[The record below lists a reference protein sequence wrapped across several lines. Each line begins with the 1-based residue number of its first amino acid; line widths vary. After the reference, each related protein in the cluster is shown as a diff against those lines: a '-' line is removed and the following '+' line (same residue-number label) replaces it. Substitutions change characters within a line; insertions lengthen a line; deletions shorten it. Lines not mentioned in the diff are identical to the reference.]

1 MRTLWNYQPTIF
13 PAVLRIF
20 ATTFFTTIVPLF
32 VLACFAGLALA
43 TDHSGTISANE
54 TWLAADNPHN
64 VLNSVT
70 VNAGITLTI
79 EDGAEVFF
87 DANRSLTIRGTLSAI
102 GTPGTGILFTQNT
115 ISNWYGLSFQGGGGG
130 VLENSSI
137 EHGSYGIVLNT
148 SGTVSVENSTI
159 RDGNYGINATNGT
172 LEFTNVLVTG
182 NTSYGFYG
190 NDVQPTLLDANTIF
204 ENSATGVYLTNIP
217 SLSFTSPVTIRNT
230 TTTGLQINL
239 CEGPA
244 INNITFENNTG
255 TYGAIYLQ
263 NCDEFTLGAGNSIG
277 GTGVEASWPVTIT
290 AGSYPGTSCVIPT
303 SGNANNE
310 IQVYGGSS
318 DRIGTWNLFAGLN
331 YLVSN
336 SPTIAAGGQLTI
348 VDGVQVDFAGNRN
361 LTIRG
366 TLIAI
371 GTPGTGILFTQST
384 TAAWH
389 SLSFQGGGGGTLENC
404 IIEHATYGLYMNTS
418 ATVAV
423 ENSLIHQGNHGA
435 NVSNGSL
442 ELSNVQFSDHSTY
455 GYYGNGVEP
464 VFLDANTVFE
474 NCPTGV
480 YLTNIPSLDFSSPVT
495 IRNTTT
501 AGLQINLCDNPLVNN
516 VTLENNTGT
525 YGAVYF
531 QNCGEFTLGSGNSIG
546 GAGVG
551 ASWPVTITSGSYPGS
566 TSSIP
571 TTGNANNDIQVYGG
585 ASPRQGTW
593 PLFPDLKYVVNNNPT
608 ISAGGQLT
616 IDDGVEVNF
625 GANRN
630 LTIRGILTAIGSPGG
645 GIVFTQ
651 NTASNWSGLSFLAGG
666 SGIIENC
673 LIENATYGLTVN
685 TSNTVSVENTTITDG
700 NYGLHASAGT
710 LELSNVMVTG
720 CSTYGFYG
728 NGMQP
733 TFMDAATVFEDC
745 PTGVYLANISSLN
758 FSSPVTIRNTTTA
771 GLQINNCNQPQVDN
785 ITLEDNTGLY
795 GAIYLQNCGDFYLGA
810 GNTIGGAGL
819 ECSWPV
825 TITAGSYPEASCVI
839 PVSGNSR
846 NNIQVYGGASDHS
859 GTWPLFTDRDYI
871 ISNSPTISAGGQ
883 LIIEDAVQVYFAAN
897 RNITVRGSLVAIGT
911 PGTGILFTQDTATA
925 WAGLS
930 FQSGGYGSLEN
941 CVIEHATYGLT
952 VNTSGTVAVANSII
966 RDGNY
971 GVHAT
976 NGDLEMSSV
985 LVTGNSSYG
994 FYGNTVQPIFLD
1006 ADTVFEDCPTGVYL
1020 NNIPSLEFSA
1030 PVTISHTTTVGL
1042 HLNICDDPLVNNV
1055 LFEENTGL
1063 QGALYFQ
1070 NCGDIDLGAG
1080 NSIGGTGVEASWP
1093 VTITAG
1099 SYLDPSCVIP
1109 IAGNVNND
1117 IQVYGGNSDRTGIW
1131 RQFSHL
1137 DYVVTTSPT
1146 IAAGGQLSIEEGVT
1160 VKFGANRNI
1169 TVRGIL
1175 SAVGTPIGRIQFIQ
1189 NTASDWSGLSFPGGG
1204 GGTIE
1209 YCTIE
1214 DATYGISANTTGTVS
1229 VSNTIIREGNYGV
1242 YATNGNLSFLHSII
1256 QDNSGYGFYVT
1267 NAILQFG
1274 SNDTEWND
1282 IFGNGTGQAG
1292 RNYRNGP
1299 NDVSVPWVYWG
1310 TDNQTTI
1317 EYSIWHEADDAAL
1330 GLVTYLPYASEEH
1343 DPLSPVD
1350 EFEVPEL
1357 QIPRT
1362 TAIFQNYPNPFNPA
1376 TMINFDLN
1384 RSTPVKIQVFDI
1396 SGRWV
1401 ADLVDRAMPA
1411 GHHVIAWNGQDDQG
1425 RGVSSGVYLYQFL
1438 AGDINKTMRMVLVR

>member
-1 MRTLWNYQPTIF
+1 MRALWNNLPTIS
-13 PAVLRIF
+13 PSALRIF
-20 ATTFFTTIVPLF
+20 ATTFMPL
-32 VLACFAGLALA
+32 LILMGSAGFALA
-43 TDHSGTISANE
+43 TDHSGNISSNE

-64 VLNSVT
+64 VVSSVT

-79 EDGAEVFF
+79 EDGAEVYF
-87 DANRSLTIRGTLSAI
+87 AASRNLTIRGTLSAN

-115 ISNWYGLSFQGGGGG
+115 VSNWYGLSFQGGGGG
-130 VLENSSI
+130 TLSYCEI
-137 EHGSYGIVLNT
+137 DHGSYGIALNT

-159 RDGNYGINATNGT
+159 QNGNYGINATNGT
-172 LEFTNVLVTG
+172 LELTNVLVTG
-182 NTSYGFYG
+182 NTTYGFYG

-204 ENSATGVYLTNIP
+204 ENSTTGVYLTNIS

-230 TTTGLQINL
+230 TTAGLQINL
-239 CEGPA
+239 CEDPV
-244 INNITFENNTG
+244 INNIVFENNTG

-263 NCDEFTLGAGNSIG
+263 NCDVFTLGGGNSIG

-290 AGSYPGTSCVIPT
+290 AGSYPSVSCVIPT
-303 SGNANNE
+303 VGNANND

-318 DRIGTWNLFAGLN
+318 DRIGTWPLFADLN

-348 VDGVQVDFAGNRN
+348 VDGVQVDFASSRN

-366 TLIAI
+366 TLNAI
-371 GTPGTGILFTQST
+371 GTPGAGILFTQST
-384 TAAWH
+384 AAAWH

-418 ATVAV
+418 GTVAV
-423 ENSLIHQGNHGA
+423 ENSTIRQGNHGA
-435 NVSNGSL
+435 NVTNGSL
-442 ELSNVQFSDHSTY
+442 ELTNVLFSDHSTY
-455 GYYGNGVEP
+455 GYYGNGVAP
-464 VFLDANTVFE
+464 TFLDANTVFE

-480 YLTNIPSLDFSSPVT
+480 YLTNISSLDFSSPVT

-501 AGLQINLCDNPLVNN
+501 TGLQINDCDTPVVNN
-516 VTLENNTGT
+516 VTLENNSGT

-531 QNCGEFTLGSGNSIG
+531 QDCGDFTLGSGNSIG
-546 GAGVG
+546 GPGVG
-551 ASWPVTITSGSYPGS
+551 ASWPVTITAGSYPGAGC
-566 TSSIP
+566 SIP
-571 TTGNANNDIQVYGG
+571 TTGNSNNNIQVYGG
-585 ASPRQGTW
+585 SSSRLGTW
-593 PLFPDLKYVVNNNPT
+593 RLFPDLKYIVNNNPT
-608 ISAGGQLT
+608 IAAGGQLT
-616 IDDGVEVNF
+616 IADGVEVNL

-630 LTIRGILTAIGSPGG
+630 LTIRGILTALGTPGG

-651 NTASNWSGLSFLAGG
+651 STASDWNGLSFQGGG
-666 SGIIENC
+666 SGTIENC
-673 LIENATYGLTVN
+673 LIEHATYGLTVN
-685 TSNTVSVENTTITDG
+685 TSNTVTVENTTIAEG

-710 LELSNVMVTG
+710 LELANVLVAD

-733 TFMDAATVFEDC
+733 IFLDANTVFEDC
-745 PTGVYLANISSLN
+745 PTGVYLTNISSLN
-758 FSSPVTIRNTTTA
+758 FTSPVTIRNTTTT

-785 ITLEDNTGLY
+785 ITLQDNTGLY
-795 GAIYLQNCGDFYLGA
+795 GAIYLQNCGDFNLGA
-810 GNTIGGAGL
+810 GNSIGGGGM

-825 TITAGSYPEASCVI
+825 TITAGSYPEISCVI
-839 PVSGNSR
+839 PVSGNSY
-846 NNIQVYGGASDHS
+846 NNIQVYGGASDRS
-859 GTWPLFTDRDYI
+859 GTWPLFADLDYI

-883 LIIEDAVQVYFAAN
+883 LIIEDAVEVHFAAN
-897 RNITVRGSLVAIGT
+897 RNITVRGSLMAIGT
-911 PGTGILFTQDTATA
+911 PANGILFTQNTAAA

-930 FQSGGYGSLEN
+930 FQAGGYGSLEN

-952 VNTSGTVAVANSII
+952 INTSGTVEVAHSTI

-971 GVHAT
+971 GVHAS
-976 NGDLEMSSV
+976 NGDLELSSV

-1030 PVTISHTTTVGL
+1030 PVTISHTTTAGL
-1042 HLNICDDPLVNNV
+1042 HLNICDNPLVNNV

-1070 NCGDIDLGAG
+1070 NCGDINLGAG

-1099 SYLDPSCVIP
+1099 SYLDASCVIP
-1109 IAGNVNND
+1109 VEGNANND

-1131 RQFSHL
+1131 QQFNDL

-1146 IAAGGQLSIEEGVT
+1146 IAAGGQLTIEEGVT

-1175 SAVGTPIGRIQFIQ
+1175 SAVGTPTDRILLTQ
-1189 NTASDWSGLSFPGGG
+1189 NTASDWAGLSFPGGG
-1204 GGTIE
+1204 GGTIG

-1214 DATYGISANTTGTVS
+1214 DATYGINANTTGTVTVTNS
-1229 VSNTIIREGNYGV
+1229 IIREGNYGV
-1242 YATNGNLSFLHSII
+1242 YGINGNLSFLHSSI

-1274 SNDTEWND
+1274 SDDTQWND

-1310 TDNQTTI
+1310 TDDQTAI

-1330 GLVTYLPYASEEH
+1330 GLVTYIPYASEGH

-1350 EFEVPEL
+1350 GFEAPEQ

-1362 TAIFQNYPNPFNPA
+1362 TAVFQNYPNPFNPT
-1376 TMINFDLN
+1376 TMINFDLH

-1401 ADLVDRAMPA
+1401 ADLVDRAMSA
-1411 GHHVIAWNGQDDQG
+1411 GHHEIAWNGRDGRG
-1425 RGVSSGVYLYQFL
+1425 RGVSSGVYLYQFQ
-1438 AGDINKTMRMVLVR
+1438 AGDIKKTMRMVLVR